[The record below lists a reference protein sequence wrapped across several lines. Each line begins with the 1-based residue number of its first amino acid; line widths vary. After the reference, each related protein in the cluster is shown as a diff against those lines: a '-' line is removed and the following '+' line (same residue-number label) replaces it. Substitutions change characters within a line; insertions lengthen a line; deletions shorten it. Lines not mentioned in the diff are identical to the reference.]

1 MNGGVTMPFNKDTA
15 AAAGIKGGGN
25 RWKNKNPETK
35 RDKRLL
41 VTLTAAEYATVEG
54 KAAALNI
61 SKAEL
66 VIRAV
71 TAYKE
76 K

>member
-1 MNGGVTMPFNKDTA
+1 MPFDKNTA
-15 AAAGIKGGGN
+15 AAHGSKGGGN
-25 RWKNKNPETK
+25 RWKDKNPDTK

-41 VTLTAAEYATVEG
+41 ITLTQTEYQIVED
-54 KAAALNI
+54 KAAAMNL

-71 TAYKE
+71 KIYKDN
-76 K
+76 